1 VASLGMPSLPV
12 VIVPHPIGG
21 LKPDEVRAKADLILK
36 DIITRLLK

>member
-1 VASLGMPSLPV
+1 MPSLPV

-36 DIITRLLK
+36 DIIAHLLK